1 MHSMY
6 KALNITFY
14 QNIAKLFYAIAAA
27 DKVVKATEFGELK
40 DFVKRE
46 WLSVDTTEDTYKTD
60 AAYQI
65 EIVFDWLITQELDAN
80 SCFKAFVAY
89 KNEHPCFFTKELNAL
104 ILKTA
109 NGIAASFSGLNKSE
123 LIMLAKLSM
132 ELKKP

>member
-1 MHSMY
+1 MY

-27 DKVVKATEFGELK
+27 DKVVKATEFGTLK

-46 WLSVDTTEDTYKTD
+46 WLSLDTTEDAYKTD

-65 EIVFDWLITQELDAN
+65 EIVFDWLTTQELDTN
-80 SCFKAFVAY
+80 SCFEDFVAY
-89 KNEHPCFFTKELNAL
+89 KKEHPYFFTKELNAL

-109 NGIAASFSGLNKSE
+109 NGIATSFSGLNKSE